1 MVQFGY
7 PLDRTVWLIPHYPIL
22 RQYSTRMLISGFM
35 PHLLVKLWK
44 EGSFRR
50 SSSGQMSAK
59 VWKWADPDS
68 TCPDERIG
76 THKVGYWT
84 HIWEI
89 MTAAKH
95 PDIEPRYQNW
105 LILKPGYPVICRNST
120 ITAHEAQLLGTIVDW
135 CISHCGNVVLET
147 FENSLAMLLYNYIV
161 NFEQDGCI

>member
-1 MVQFGY
+1 
-7 PLDRTVWLIPHYPIL
+7 
-22 RQYSTRMLISGFM
+22 M
-35 PHLLVKLWK
+35 PQLLVKLWK

-59 VWKWADPDS
+59 FWKWADPDS

-95 PDIEPRYQNW
+95 PDIEPRYQN
-105 LILKPGYPVICRNST
+105 
-120 ITAHEAQLLGTIVDW
+120 
-135 CISHCGNVVLET
+135 
-147 FENSLAMLLYNYIV
+147 
-161 NFEQDGCI
+161 